1 MRKVK
6 FKVVDVYRGKRCSIY
21 ARGNYRLI
29 YSKGRVVRARKG
41 TLGVAVFETRYQA
54 ENFCNSDPHNI
65 IRVVPIGR
73 GRTVDTI
80 SRDLDPSSF
89 NDFYVCMKKGYYTF
103 DVETM
108 KPPSGTVFYPAV
120 KVLE

>member
-6 FKVVDVYRGKRCSIY
+6 FKVVDFYKSKRCSLY

-29 YSKGRVVRARKG
+29 YSEGTIVRARKG
-41 TLGVAVFETRYQA
+41 TLGVAVFETRKQA
-54 ENFCNSDPHNI
+54 VDCHDSNFHKI

-80 SRDLDPSSF
+80 SRDLNPSSF